1 MKGTC
6 QISIGF
12 ECKNGYDK
20 VIDIKKDIA
29 ANIFEKSKEHVD
41 GIFLPSPL
49 INNERTF
56 FANTDTN
63 VEYSRWK
70 RQLHRTAI
78 TVYQQPLKNQTKVF
92 ILQVLYLESQA
103 NSILGLISPNFFKFV
118 DNYLLFWL
126 YGIYSI

>member
-78 TVYQQPLKNQTKVF
+78 TVYQQQLKNQTKVF

>member
-12 ECKNGYDK
+12 ECKNSYDK

-78 TVYQQPLKNQTKVF
+78 TVYQQQVKNQTKVF
-92 ILQVLYLESQA
+92 IIQVLYLESQA